1 MGTRTHLPGV
11 CRAVL
16 GGALALLALLPVARA
31 EPSAEKGREIALK
44 HCIRCHVVD
53 PARKYTGIDS
63 TPSFMLLAKRPD
75 FVERFE
81 SFYTRRPHP
90 AFVNVPDLTP
100 ARTQPTYTVEFEMTL
115 EDIDNILAYARTLR
129 K

>member
-1 MGTRTHLPGV
+1 MLVALP
-11 CRAVL
+11 
-16 GGALALLALLPVARA
+16 ALAGPASA
-31 EPSAEKGREIALK
+31 EPDPKKGREIALK

-53 PARKYTGIDS
+53 PARKFTGIDS
-63 TPSFMLLAKRPD
+63 TPSFMLLANRPD

-81 SFYTRRPHP
+81 TFYSRRPHP

-100 ARTQPTYTVEFEMTL
+100 ARKEPTYAIEFEMTL

-129 K
+129 KK